1 MKTIK
6 KIITSF
12 TITGFFMVKNA
23 ETNEYS
29 KKAIGCEVTQ
39 KVTEKNAEKILS
51 RENFC
56 DKSTKVYVES
66 ITENTNAYEMSVDDF
81 IKNAKVINLD
91 EQEKEEV

>member
-6 KIITSF
+6 KVITSF
-12 TITGFFMVKNA
+12 TITGFFMVKNG

-29 KKAIGCEVTQ
+29 KKPIGCEVTQ
-39 KVTEKNAEKILS
+39 KVTEKNAEKILA

-66 ITENTNAYEMSVDDF
+66 ITENTNVYEMSVDDF